1 MNDDDED
8 DIAALIQDDEPLI
21 TASFDDQ
28 IDLLQKKPSEE

>member
-8 DIAALIQDDEPLI
+8 DIVELIQDTEPLL

-28 IDLLQKKPSEE
+28 FDLLQKKPSEE